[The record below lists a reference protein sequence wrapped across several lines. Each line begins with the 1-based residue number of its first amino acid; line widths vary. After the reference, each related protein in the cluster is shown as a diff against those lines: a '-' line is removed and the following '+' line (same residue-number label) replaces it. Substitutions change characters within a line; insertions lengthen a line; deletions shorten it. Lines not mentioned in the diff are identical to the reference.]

1 MSARAY
7 DFDYLDL
14 NTSADRV
21 PVFIGNDSILRNPDR
36 PRHAE
41 PKDQAKSALNDAR
54 DMLMSHNN
62 EARALYWS
70 SLNEIVEKGAA
81 AIRRQDHIADV
92 RGALRTESRNAASVN
107 PMTDAQTD
115 AIIAFSHVES
125 MVSSYLQDAARS
137 NNAINPDA
145 MLENLRVQA
154 LDHATGAG
162 GDRRATIASLVERT
176 GGDTTPFFDRSA
188 EDLQALYDQSV
199 RVIYNETAKVTDV
212 LAFSYAAAGREA
224 VSAELNRLSAIEPAL
239 LTDAERKRLDTADA
253 ELEALDSEQLTVAER
268 ARLTMQILRSG
279 TQIDYAP
286 QRESNERDIEFVVTR
301 AAASALIND
310 YEFTPSERRI
320 IETQLDAAAS
330 GHPVEMSDAVRNRTK
345 RFASV
350 MDQADAIIQS
360 PEFARYKAVAGALI
374 TGVTAQERSEQI
386 AQALSGGNATRIRG
400 LDQLDIVAS
409 SVAEAAVISRLLDFV
424 AINRGDRVPSR
435 ETIGALLEGVQT
447 ALSHSKTVRQPTRT
461 LMETPRYIITE
472 GPNGKTADRI
482 HPYWEAYRAG
492 KNRADKALN
501 ALGQTPRDENGVALR
516 EAPPTLGYL
525 AVTAHAFLGPNASRL
540 QMEAIGLEG
549 AKYFKHPD
557 VITTTVNDVAAQ
569 NAKVKTSDR
578 VPLIAIADANARS
591 KNDHSR
597 SAAAIL
603 AAATAAGM
611 SVLRVEASLDPKD
624 MLRLNAGGALVDDK
638 SNRGWLAY
646 NIVAEN
652 GDKIPLYSSRAKYLA
667 QQNKAG
673 SLLLLDPKPPSSL
686 LNKIEAARSPDQKQ
700 RLTDQY
706 DRMKRTIAWQALQSL
721 TTQTT
726 VFGLTDKDFNAC
738 QATRRSMDFDKKTT
752 VYDEDGKPMAADRAY
767 ALARIGAPK
776 ARDNIAQGSARSVYL
791 GRDVEQQMT
800 KPAASQLGRLALA
813 FLTSTK
819 DAERIAGAAKAL
831 RVKHSLENPISI
843 RDLVDAATLTGDKYR
858 DLEPQKAAV
867 MKDLIAAIGT
877 DRSAFQ
883 SAKKVGYG
891 MQYAMD
897 SVLQMSP
904 TISVGGVNKAN
915 SAYLG
920 DNSTIAITGPL
931 VEAANQP
938 LTIHGNPDLIEK
950 LGRPDVAIIGSAT
963 STPDEKMAKVIT
975 DLVQTAGEKGQT
987 ISTTNDPTGEL
998 VINAARNSGATIMV
1012 VVDPA
1017 AKTGLSA
1024 ESRAALNEMISQG
1037 RALEVAPSLPP
1048 LVDLGQRGSE
1058 RDGDLASRWGA
1069 LNARF
1074 AATATQ
1080 SRIRALE
1087 TAVAPAKAVTVA
1099 ATRANDPA
1107 LFVAARAGQDK
1118 RMEPIGGKP
1127 VAVIAASPTRMLR
1140 ADQQGGL
1147 ELLKPNRSVMI
1158 DTGHSTI
1165 MTNASVGVRFVDSNT
1180 GETDRSGRERGQE
1193 FFGMKAR
1200 AIASW
1205 VNPAKPIADAKQAT
1219 AFLTAVAE
1227 GKAEPM
1233 HGKFRKG
1240 MTAADIALLTGAV
1253 RHPTE
1258 NEKKFAAIESR
1269 ETSPGIDWNGT
1280 IQNVLSKSFRVTTRG
1295 AGREAFA

>member
-1 MSARAY
+1 MPARAY

-14 NTSADRV
+14 TTAADRV
-21 PVFIGNDSILRNPDR
+21 PVFIGNNSILHNPDR
-36 PRHAE
+36 PRHGE
-41 PKDQAKSALNDAR
+41 PKDLAKDHLRDAGV
-54 DMLMSHNN
+54 MLGSPNN

-70 SLNEIVEKGAA
+70 ALNEIVEKGAA
-81 AIRRQDHIADV
+81 AIRRQDRIADV
-92 RGALRTESRNAASVN
+92 RGALRTESRSAASVN
-107 PMTDAQTD
+107 PMTDNQTD
-115 AIIAFSHVES
+115 ALIAFSHVES
-125 MVSSYLQDAARS
+125 MVSSYLNDAARS

-145 MLENLRVQA
+145 MLENLRTQS
-154 LDHATGAG
+154 LDQATGLG
-162 GDRRATIASLVERT
+162 GERRATIASLVERA

-188 EDLQALYDQSV
+188 EELQALYDQSV

-224 VSAELNRLSAIEPAL
+224 VAAELNRLSAADPTL
-239 LTDAERKRLDTADA
+239 LNDAERKRLETAEA
-253 ELEALDSEQLTVAER
+253 ELEALDSEQLTEAER

-279 TQIDYAP
+279 TQIEYAP
-286 QRESNERDIEFVVTR
+286 QRASSDRDVEFVVTR
-301 AAASALIND
+301 AATAALIND
-310 YEFTPSERRI
+310 YEFTPAERRI
-320 IETQLDAAAS
+320 IQIQIDAAAS
-330 GHPVEMSDAVRNRTK
+330 GHPVEMSEADRNRTK

-360 PEFARYKAVAGALI
+360 PEFARYKAVAGAMI
-374 TGVTAQERSEQI
+374 TGATARERADQI

-409 SVAEAAVISRLLDFV
+409 SVAEATVIARLLDFV
-424 AINRGDRVPSR
+424 AINRGDQVPSR
-435 ETIGALLEGVQT
+435 ETVGALLEGVQT
-447 ALSHSKTVRQPTRT
+447 SLSHSQTMRMPTRT
-461 LMETPRYIITE
+461 LLETPRYIITE

-482 HPYWEAYRAG
+482 HPYWEAFRAG

-501 ALGQTPRDENGVALR
+501 AFGQTPRDQNGVSLR

-540 QMEAIGLEG
+540 QMDAIGLEG

-557 VITTTVNDVAAQ
+557 VITSTVKDVAAQ

-578 VPLIAIADANARS
+578 TPLIAIADPNAGN

-603 AAATAAGM
+603 AAAQAAGM

-652 GDKIPLYSSRAKYLA
+652 GEKIPLYSSRAKYLA

-673 SLLLLDPKPPSSL
+673 SLLLIDPKPPSSL
-686 LNKIEAARSPDQKQ
+686 LNKIEAAKSPDQKQ

-706 DRMKRTIAWQALQSL
+706 DRMKRTISWQALQSL

-738 QATRRSMDFDKKTT
+738 QAARRSMDFDKKTT

-776 ARDNIAQGSARSVYL
+776 ARDSVVQGSARSIYL

-831 RVKHSLENPISI
+831 RVKHGLETPISI

-858 DLEPQKAAV
+858 ALDPQKAAV
-867 MKDLIAAIGT
+867 MKDLVAAIGS
-877 DRSAFQ
+877 DRAAFQ
-883 SAKKVGYG
+883 SAKKVGFG
-891 MQYAMD
+891 MQFAID

-904 TISVGGVNKAN
+904 TISVGGTNKAN
-915 SAYLG
+915 PAYLG
-920 DNSTIAITGPL
+920 ENSTIAITGPL

-938 LTIHGNPDLIEK
+938 LAIQGHPDLIEK
-950 LGRPDVAIIGSAT
+950 LGRPDVAIIGSST
-963 STPDEKMAKVIT
+963 STPDDKMAKVIA

-987 ISTTNDPTGEL
+987 ISTTNDPTGEV
-998 VINAARNSGATIMV
+998 VINAARNSGAKVMV
-1012 VVDPA
+1012 VVDPS
-1017 AKTGLSA
+1017 AKTGLSP
-1024 ESRAALNEMISQG
+1024 ESRAALTEMISQG
-1037 RALEVAPSLPP
+1037 RAIEVAPSLPP
-1048 LVDLGQRGSE
+1048 MVDLGQRGAE
-1058 RDGDLASRWGA
+1058 RDGELVNRWNA

-1087 TAVAPAKAVTVA
+1087 TAVAPAKAVAVA
-1099 ATRANDPA
+1099 AARANDPA

-1118 RMEPIGGKP
+1118 RIEPIGGKP

-1140 ADQQGGL
+1140 SDQQGGA

-1165 MTNASVGVRFVDSNT
+1165 MTNASVGVRFVDSKT

-1193 FFGMKAR
+1193 FFGMQSR
-1200 AIASW
+1200 AVASW

-1219 AFLTAVAE
+1219 AFLAAVAE

-1233 HGKFRKG
+1233 HGKFRQG
-1240 MTAADIALLTGAV
+1240 MTAADVAFLTGAV

-1258 NEKKFAAIESR
+1258 NEKKFAALESNEPPTLIERAS
-1269 ETSPGIDWNGT
+1269 T
-1280 IQNVLSKSFRVTTRG
+1280 IHQALSKHFRVTTRG